1 MKEKT
6 LIWLCDNSYL
16 IIQYLFYLGLFVIVG
31 IRFFDI
37 GMSKIV
43 AYLFWLLLGMY
54 LGYAAA
60 LGAIEYMHKKGRR
73 FSQWKNKQNDKNPD

>member
-16 IIQYLFYLGLFVIVG
+16 IIQYLFYLGLFVVVG

-37 GMSKIV
+37 SIGKIV

-54 LGYAAA
+54 LGFAAA
-60 LGAIEYMHKKGRR
+60 LRAIEYMHEKGRR
-73 FSQWKNKQNDKNPD
+73 FTQWKNKQND

>member
-54 LGYAAA
+54 LGYASAI
-60 LGAIEYMHKKGRR
+60 GAIEYMHKKGKR
-73 FSQWKNKQNDKNPD
+73 FTRWQK